1 MAMLSLLALIPL
13 GDVEVC
19 IYTDLTIGGP
29 TEDCSGNVNTPQCHQ
44 AGDNEFDTCDDLGDG
59 DYQKLTCSG
68 DTITWAYHA
77 KSDCSDAVSQTCV
90 FVDLDP
96 SKIVTSSCSIEY
108 KFDECGTALSAMG
121 MGVHMK
127 FSGSCP
133 GSDDPCFSREAEA
146 CRILDMSAS
155 PSDAFRACFDEPT
168 LKVAER
174 VPMPALS
181 AGDYVLSTGK
191 DLAYEFTRII
201 VNQHR
206 VEDQVRPPPVPAIAH
221 FPPMRSSR
229 RAVPPNAAHARANPR
244 PPDSNAP
251 LWTLAAQKRS
261 GVVKITHVNGE
272 LSLTPDHVL
281 LVDGEWAA
289 ARTVKVGSSLSGSIV
304 TAVSQGF
311 GGIINPVTTN
321 GMIVAAGPTGKPVV
335 SAAYPEWIAS
345 YMLNVA
351 VFPLPVSF
359 SNLLSYLFPA
369 TVQAYYDQ
377 HLESFFAGNQA
388 HLRAWKRDLPNVL
401 IAPIIFAVDLLCAA
415 GFVLYA
421 LASPKALA
429 ALAAVAVV
437 ARARR
442 AKA

>member
-1 MAMLSLLALIPL
+1 M
-13 GDVEVC
+13 
-19 IYTDLTIGGP
+19 
-29 TEDCSGNVNTPQCHQ
+29 
-44 AGDNEFDTCDDLGDG
+44 
-59 DYQKLTCSG
+59 
-68 DTITWAYHA
+68 
-77 KSDCSDAVSQTCV
+77 
-90 FVDLDP
+90 
-96 SKIVTSSCSIEY
+96 
-108 KFDECGTALSAMG
+108 
-121 MGVHMK
+121 
-127 FSGSCP
+127 
-133 GSDDPCFSREAEA
+133 
-146 CRILDMSAS
+146 
-155 PSDAFRACFDEPT
+155 
-168 LKVAER
+168 
-174 VPMPALS
+174 
-181 AGDYVLSTGK
+181 
-191 DLAYEFTRII
+191 
-201 VNQHR
+201 
-206 VEDQVRPPPVPAIAH
+206 
-221 FPPMRSSR
+221 
-229 RAVPPNAAHARANPR
+229 
-244 PPDSNAP
+244 
-251 LWTLAAQKRS
+251 
-261 GVVKITHVNGE
+261 VKITHVNGE

-335 SAAYPEWIAS
+335 SSAYPEWIAS